1 MKQGTPMVRIELEG
15 TQRNLIVD
23 TISNDSILQPGMSRR
38 DVIGTTT
45 RPYGVTREVLDIK
58 GLQAFTFLLNGRE
71 FTHAFLVC
79 TLPANASGLLGTD
92 FFEKAGAIIDFEC
105 NKMSLTDIGNVPRV
119 LSVPHAGHAAV
130 TIFTERKA
138 ERSSQLS
145 QKEARQAPD
154 KVPADPHPE
163 VIPQQRNSCLVRAKE
178 NIVVAPRYRRI
189 VLGRLVSEK
198 EKNLLPLVSLEPA
211 KIPIE

>member
-1 MKQGTPMVRIELEG
+1 MVSVVMKQGTPMVRIELEG

-79 TLPANASGLLGTD
+79 TLPADSGVLLGTD
-92 FFEKAGAIIDFEC
+92 FLKRQ
-105 NKMSLTDIGNVPRV
+105 VP
-119 LSVPHAGHAAV
+119 
-130 TIFTERKA
+130 
-138 ERSSQLS
+138 
-145 QKEARQAPD
+145 
-154 KVPADPHPE
+154 
-163 VIPQQRNSCLVRAKE
+163 
-178 NIVVAPRYRRI
+178 
-189 VLGRLVSEK
+189 
-198 EKNLLPLVSLEPA
+198 
-211 KIPIE
+211 